1 MTEEKKDKII
11 EHLMKYIKKHNCIDG
26 EHLMQ
31 DDNCLIE
38 APDVLCDILDE
49 FDFKTNWVD

>member
-1 MTEEKKDKII
+1 MLRKND
-11 EHLMKYIKKHNCIDG
+11 CIDG

-38 APDVLCDILDE
+38 APEVLCDILEE
-49 FDFKTNWVD
+49 FDFKSEWNG